1 LDDCD
6 AAGRFRLD
14 RPGVVVAVWRSI
26 MRVLCFV
33 CAIVCGFVAS
43 VTPRLSAGGNRVLL
57 SNAADV
63 DSGIGIDGTSSGS
76 VPDVR
81 SLIVQGRFGGRIFGF
96 DIDQDGIEGLLAEA
110 LTQDDGT
117 VLAAVET
124 FNQRTGE
131 IISVVAQIETEADDF
146 LALGVVGHHI
156 GLVELEHEV
165 SFLHLVR
172 TFPLLAPLSSNQING
187 RWIPP
192 IDADHIIEAVSRTQD
207 SSTVAAY
214 AYDNSENF
222 HPQVFSTNVAL
233 NTFGPLITLTDESFQ
248 TGLIPKLAYNDRTNK
263 ALLGI
268 QTIGNPFIPPTFA
281 SVDLRDG
288 STTIFSGVGQG
299 DVNGLAIDP
308 GTNIACSTTE
318 IDFSVQFYTLGTLS
332 GFSQPLP
339 GATNQ
344 LFSGA
349 DVAVD
354 TLHHLFL
361 VAQPISSTAP
371 GTSSIHV
378 YDESG
383 NLIESLDGF
392 QFSNASNVVAMH
404 IALHPSQRIGYVDGP
419 DPGVTQIQ
427 AFVY

>member
-1 LDDCD
+1 
-6 AAGRFRLD
+6 
-14 RPGVVVAVWRSI
+14 V
-26 MRVLCFV
+26 RVSSLV
-33 CAIVCGFVAS
+33 CAIVCGLVAGIA
-43 VTPRLSAGGNRVLL
+43 PRVCAGAKPVMLSSATDVESGVGTDGNSAG
-57 SNAADV
+57 
-63 DSGIGIDGTSSGS
+63 I
-76 VPDVR
+76 VPGVQ

-96 DIDQDGIEGLLAEA
+96 DIDQDGIEGLLSEA
-110 LTQDDGT
+110 ATLDDGN

-131 IISVVAQIETEADDF
+131 IIRVVSQTKSKADDF
-146 LALGVVGHHI
+146 VTLGVVGHHI
-156 GLVELEHEV
+156 GLVEFEHEV
-165 SFLHLVR
+165 SFLHIVR
-172 TFPLLAPLSSNQING
+172 TFPFMDPLSSNRING
-187 RWIPP
+187 RWTPP
-192 IDADHIIEAVSRTQD
+192 IDENHLIEAVSRNQD
-207 SSTVAAY
+207 SSTVAVY

-222 HPQVFSTNVAL
+222 APQVFATNVAAG
-233 NTFGPLITLTDESFQ
+233 TFEPSVTLTDSSFQ
-248 TGLIPKLAYNDRTNK
+248 TGLIPKLAYNDRTGK

-281 SVDLRDG
+281 LVDLRSGD
-288 STTIFSGVGQG
+288 TTIFSGVGQG
-299 DVNGLAIDP
+299 DVNGLAVDP
-308 GTNIACSTTE
+308 TTNIACSTTE
-318 IDFSVQFYTLGTLS
+318 IDFSVQFYDVGTQS
-332 GFSQPLP
+332 GFSQTLP

-344 LFSGA
+344 FNSGA

-354 TLHHLFL
+354 SMHHLFL
-361 VAQPISSTAP
+361 VAQPNSSTAP

-392 QFSNASNVVAMH
+392 NFSNASNVVAMH

>member
-1 LDDCD
+1 
-6 AAGRFRLD
+6 
-14 RPGVVVAVWRSI
+14 
-26 MRVLCFV
+26 MRVPIIV
-33 CAIVCGFVAS
+33 CAIACGLIAG
-43 VTPRLSAGGNRVLL
+43 VTPRICDGGNRALP
-57 SNAADV
+57 SHAYEGNAG
-63 DSGIGIDGTSSGS
+63 SGTDGTNPGT

-81 SLIVQGRFGGRIFGF
+81 SIIVQGRFGGRIFGF
-96 DIDQDGIEGLLAEA
+96 DIDQDGIEGLLSEA
-110 LTQDDGT
+110 VTQDDGT

-131 IISVVAQIETEADDF
+131 IISVVAHIETEVDDF
-146 LALGVVGHHI
+146 LTLGVVGHHI

-172 TFPLLAPLSSNQING
+172 TFPLLVPLSSNQITG

-192 IDADHIIEAVSRTQD
+192 IDDDHIIETVSRNQD
-207 SSTVAAY
+207 SSTVVAY

-233 NTFGPLITLTDESFQ
+233 NTFGPLITLTNESFQ
-248 TGLIPKLAYNDRTNK
+248 TGLIPKLAYNDRTGK

-281 SVDLRDG
+281 LVDMRDG
-288 STTIFSGVGQG
+288 DTTIFGGVGQG

-308 GTNIACSTTE
+308 TTNIACSTTE
-318 IDFSVQFYTLGTLS
+318 IDFSVQFYTLGNLS

-361 VAQPISSTAP
+361 VAQPNSSTAP

-392 QFSNASNVVAMH
+392 QFSNASNVVPMH